1 MFPNIPSTHTEKM
14 VSVLVQSMHCIPR
27 SFHIFAACDGVVA
40 KDQTKI
46 LKGRKFNSR
55 QKLNCQTYEWNKY
68 QLINHFNYYSHFHSA
83 QNQWR
88 DIKDQYDD
96 DPQSTFW
103 QEPCFLIIGKREAE
117 EAYLHLRRS
126 ISQETAVLF
135 FVSFFPF
142 NSKRFS
148 VPVVLSIE
156 NVRHPMYLW
165 TVKMF
170 GIQCISE
177 QSRCLV
183 SHASLNSK
191 NVWYPMYLWTVKMF
205 GIWCISEQSRC
216 LVSHASLYS
225 KNVWYPM
232 YLWTV
237 KMFGIPCISEQ

>member
-1 MFPNIPSTHTEKM
+1 MFPNIPSTHIKKM

-55 QKLNCQTYEWNKY
+55 QKLNCQTYEWNKD
-68 QLINHFNYYSHFHSA
+68 H
-83 QNQWR
+83 WR

-126 ISQETAVLF
+126 TSQETAVLF

-148 VPVVLSIE
+148 VPVVLSNE
-156 NVRHPMYLW
+156 N
-165 TVKMF
+165 
-170 GIQCISE
+170 I
-177 QSRCLV
+177 
-183 SHASLNSK
+183 
-191 NVWYPMYLWTVKMF
+191 
-205 GIWCISEQSRC
+205 
-216 LVSHASLYS
+216 
-225 KNVWYPM
+225 WYPM

>member
-1 MFPNIPSTHTEKM
+1 MFPNIPSTHIEKM

-55 QKLNCQTYEWNKY
+55 QKLNCQTYEWNKD
-68 QLINHFNYYSHFHSA
+68 H
-83 QNQWR
+83 WR

-170 GIQCISE
+170 GI
-177 QSRCLV
+177 
-183 SHASLNSK
+183 
-191 NVWYPMYLWTVKMF
+191 
-205 GIWCISEQSRC
+205 
-216 LVSHASLYS
+216 
-225 KNVWYPM
+225 
-232 YLWTV
+232 
-237 KMFGIPCISEQ
+237 PCISEQQKCLVSDVSLSSQDVWYPNISEQ